1 MPSTRGVSTRSKN
14 ADQHPGLAVKKNTRR
29 SSKEV
34 AAERQ
39 AKEDAKREKAR
50 TKAAGIKRVAE
61 YEMAQASK
69 DAADATP
76 RAAPKAKPLARTR
89 SYADVLKGSDDEM
102 SDVETSDGGRR
113 GSDFNPED
121 SDIPMT
127 GSNTE
132 TESVSLPP
140 KKKKKVAQKETTQKE
155 TVKKEKVPK
164 PKIRDAIKAIQ
175 DVGLEERGPANDI
188 LDLDPTPKPKRT
200 RGARPAPPATE
211 FGDWSIPDQEK
222 LPSWR
227 MPAFSDNES
236 IDVKSMAGA
245 RGGEVEEKMEKAKGK
260 GKQKA
265 SEANTKAS
273 DQIPA
278 DTKRVPPKSKR
289 YVAYCYL
296 KFHCHAHSRLHH
308 TLLLLSQRLYFQ
320 WEEIFFSRH

>member
-1 MPSTRGVSTRSKN
+1 MPATRGVSTRSKN

-39 AKEDAKREKAR
+39 AKEDAKQEKAR
-50 TKAAGIKRVAE
+50 TRAAGIKRVAE

-76 RAAPKAKPLARTR
+76 RAAPKAKPLVRTR

-102 SDVETSDGGRR
+102 SDVETSDGGRQ
-113 GSDFNPED
+113 GSDFNPEN

-140 KKKKKVAQKETTQKE
+140 KKKKKVAQKETAQKETTQKE

-175 DVGLEERGPANDI
+175 DVGLEERGPASDI

-200 RGARPAPPATE
+200 RAARPAPPATE
-211 FGDWSIPDQEK
+211 FEDWSIPDQEK

-227 MPAFSDNES
+227 MPAFSDNEG

-260 GKQKA
+260 QKA
-265 SEANTKAS
+265 KAS
-273 DQIPA
+273 DQIP

-289 YVAYCYL
+289 
-296 KFHCHAHSRLHH
+296 
-308 TLLLLSQRLYFQ
+308 
-320 WEEIFFSRH
+320 

>member
-14 ADQHPGLAVKKNTRR
+14 ADQHPGLAVKKNARR

-39 AKEDAKREKAR
+39 AKEDAKLEKAR

-76 RAAPKAKPLARTR
+76 RAAPQAKPLVRTR

-102 SDVETSDGGRR
+102 SDIETSDGGRW

-132 TESVSLPP
+132 TERQSLPP

-155 TVKKEKVPK
+155 TVKQEKVPK
-164 PKIRDAIKAIQ
+164 LKLLKPTVRGAIKAIQ
-175 DVGLEERGPANDI
+175 DVRPANDI

-200 RGARPAPPATE
+200 GGARPAPPATE
-211 FGDWSIPDQEK
+211 YGDWWIPDQEK
-222 LPSWR
+222 LASWR

-245 RGGEVEEKMEKAKGK
+245 RGGEVKEKMIENAK

-265 SEANTKAS
+265 SETNTKAS
-273 DQIPA
+273 DLPA

-289 YVAYCYL
+289 
-296 KFHCHAHSRLHH
+296 
-308 TLLLLSQRLYFQ
+308 
-320 WEEIFFSRH
+320 

>member
-14 ADQHPGLAVKKNTRR
+14 ADQHPGLAVKKSTRR

-61 YEMAQASK
+61 YEIAQANK
-69 DAADATP
+69 DAVEATP
-76 RAAPKAKPLARTR
+76 RVAPKAKPLARTR
-89 SYADVLKGSDDEM
+89 SYANVLKGSDDEM
-102 SDVETSDGGRR
+102 SGVETSDGGGR
-113 GSDFNPED
+113 GDDFNPED

-175 DVGLEERGPANDI
+175 AVGLEEQDPANDI
-188 LDLDPTPKPKRT
+188 VDLDPTPKPKRT
-200 RGARPAPPATE
+200 RRARPAPPATE

-222 LPSWR
+222 PPSWR
-227 MPAFSDNES
+227 MPAFSDNDS
-236 IDVKSMAGA
+236 VDVKSMAGA
-245 RGGEVEEKMEKAKGK
+245 RGGEVKEKMMEKAKGK

-289 YVAYCYL
+289 
-296 KFHCHAHSRLHH
+296 
-308 TLLLLSQRLYFQ
+308 
-320 WEEIFFSRH
+320 

>member
-1 MPSTRGVSTRSKN
+1 MPATRGVSTRSKN
-14 ADQHPGLAVKKNTRR
+14 ADQHPGLAVKKNARR

-39 AKEDAKREKAR
+39 AKEDAKQEKAH

-76 RAAPKAKPLARTR
+76 RAAPQAKPLARTR
-89 SYADVLKGSDDEM
+89 SYANVLKGSDDEM

-132 TESVSLPP
+132 TEHVSLPP
-140 KKKKKVAQKETTQKE
+140 KKKKKVAQKETIQKE
-155 TVKKEKVPK
+155 TVKQEKVLK
-164 PKIRDAIKAIQ
+164 PKVLKPKVQDAIKAIQ
-175 DVGLEERGPANDI
+175 DVGLEEQGPANDI

-200 RGARPAPPATE
+200 RGARPAPPAIE
-211 FGDWSIPDQEK
+211 YGDWWIPDQEK

-245 RGGEVEEKMEKAKGK
+245 RGGEVKEKVVEKAKGK

-273 DQIPA
+273 DQTPA

-289 YVAYCYL
+289 
-296 KFHCHAHSRLHH
+296 
-308 TLLLLSQRLYFQ
+308 
-320 WEEIFFSRH
+320 

>member
-1 MPSTRGVSTRSKN
+1 MPSTRGVSTRPKN
-14 ADQHPGLAVKKNTRR
+14 ADQHPGLVVKKSTRR

-39 AKEDAKREKAR
+39 AKEDAKREKER

-61 YEMAQASK
+61 YEMAQANK
-69 DAADATP
+69 DAVEATP
-76 RAAPKAKPLARTR
+76 RVAPKAKPLARTR
-89 SYADVLKGSDDEM
+89 SYANVLKGSDDEM

-113 GSDFNPED
+113 GDDFNPED

-164 PKIRDAIKAIQ
+164 PKIWDAIKAIQ
-175 DVGLEERGPANDI
+175 AVGFEEQNDI
-188 LDLDPTPKPKRT
+188 VDLDPTPKPKRT

-227 MPAFSDNES
+227 MPAFSDNDS
-236 IDVKSMAGA
+236 IDVKSTAGA
-245 RGGEVEEKMEKAKGK
+245 RGGEVKEKMMEKAKGK

-273 DQIPA
+273 DQIPV

-289 YVAYCYL
+289 
-296 KFHCHAHSRLHH
+296 
-308 TLLLLSQRLYFQ
+308 
-320 WEEIFFSRH
+320 

>member
-1 MPSTRGVSTRSKN
+1 MPSTRGVSTHSKN

-39 AKEDAKREKAR
+39 AKEDAKLEKAR

-76 RAAPKAKPLARTR
+76 RAAPQAKPLARTR

-102 SDVETSDGGRR
+102 SDIETSDGGRR

-132 TESVSLPP
+132 TERLSLPP

-155 TVKKEKVPK
+155 TVKQEKVPK
-164 PKIRDAIKAIQ
+164 PKVPKPTVRGAIKAIQ
-175 DVGLEERGPANDI
+175 DVGLEEQGPANDI

-211 FGDWSIPDQEK
+211 YGDWWIPDQEK
-222 LPSWR
+222 LGESWR

-245 RGGEVEEKMEKAKGK
+245 RGGEVKEKMMEKAKGK

-265 SEANTKAS
+265 SEASTKAS
-273 DQIPA
+273 DQTPA
-278 DTKRVPPKSKR
+278 DTKWVPPKSKR
-289 YVAYCYL
+289 
-296 KFHCHAHSRLHH
+296 
-308 TLLLLSQRLYFQ
+308 
-320 WEEIFFSRH
+320 